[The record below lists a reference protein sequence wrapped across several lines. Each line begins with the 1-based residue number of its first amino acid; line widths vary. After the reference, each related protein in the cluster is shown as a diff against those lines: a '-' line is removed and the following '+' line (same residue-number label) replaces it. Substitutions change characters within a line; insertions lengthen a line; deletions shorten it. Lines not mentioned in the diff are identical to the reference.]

1 MNSELVLHSKSRW
14 SNQQGRKVIAVK
26 AIQNQDEAVLMSL
39 LEAYL
44 RVKSLKK
51 NAISPKTVLR
61 YKQALK
67 IFLEFVWHPNQ
78 NINILQVDE
87 DALDQF
93 MQWLSTP
100 DPAKKTRSIKA
111 NLDRQYYSRS
121 AIDLVVVSIKTF
133 FKALEWTDA
142 MTQNPTL
149 DLRSPN
155 IPREEH
161 QPVLYSDQ
169 IQELKNLAP
178 NHDPVLAARDAAILE
193 LGLSTML
200 RANEIVALD
209 LQDVDLNNKMIK
221 VLGKGSKT
229 RFLPLTASPLL
240 CLKTWLMVRSSL
252 VTNDSTSALFLSASR
267 RNKGSRIAYPGVY
280 AVIRAAFVQLE
291 MRQPG
296 LKLGGMHTLRRS
308 GATRFHRKN
317 KDIAVLAG
325 QLGHAS
331 FNTTQRYVKLDL
343 SALRDALEAVEEDG

>member
-1 MNSELVLHSKSRW
+1 MNSELVLHTKSRW
-14 SNQQGRKVIAVK
+14 SNQQGRKVLAVK
-26 AIQNQDEAVLMSL
+26 AIQEKDEPTLMSL

-44 RVKSLKK
+44 RVKSRKK
-51 NAISPKTVLR
+51 NAISPKTVVR
-61 YKQALK
+61 YKHALK
-67 IFLEFVWHPNQ
+67 PFLDFVWQPGQ
-78 NINILQVDE
+78 NINILQVDD

-93 MQWLSTP
+93 MEWLSTP
-100 DPAKKTRSIKA
+100 DPAKKDRSIKP
-111 NLDRQYYSRS
+111 NLARQYYSRS
-121 AIDLVVVSIKTF
+121 AIDLIVVAIKTF
-133 FKALEWTDA
+133 FKALEWVNA
-142 MTQNPTL
+142 MMANPTL

-161 QPVLYSDQ
+161 QPVLHLAQ
-169 IQELKNLAP
+169 IQELKDLAP
-178 NHDPVLAARDAAILE
+178 NSDPILAARDAAILE

-209 LQDVDLNNKMIK
+209 LQDVDLHNKTIK
-221 VLGKGSKT
+221 VMGKGSKT

-240 CLKTWLMVRSSL
+240 CLKKWLALRSSL
-252 VTNDSTSALFLSASR
+252 VTNHSTSALFLSASR

-280 AVIRAAFVQLE
+280 AVIRAVFVQLE
-291 MRQPG
+291 VQQPG
-296 LKLGGMHTLRRS
+296 LRLGGMHTLRRS

-343 SALRDALEAVEEDG
+343 SVLRDALEAVEDET

>member
-1 MNSELVLHSKSRW
+1 MILEIALHSQSLW

-26 AIQNQDEAVLMSL
+26 AIQQQDEQTLMSL

-44 RVKSLKK
+44 RVKSRKQ

-61 YKQALK
+61 YKHALK
-67 IFLEFVWHPNQ
+67 PFLEFVWHSGQ
-78 NINILQVDE
+78 IVNILQVD
-87 DALDQF
+87 DHTLDQF
-93 MQWLSTP
+93 MAVISSP
-100 DPAKKTRSIKA
+100 DPAKKDRSIKP
-111 NLDRQYYSRS
+111 NLARQYYSRS
-121 AIDLVVVSIKTF
+121 AIDLIVVAIKTF
-133 FKALEWTDA
+133 FKALEWVNA
-142 MTQNPTL
+142 MSHNPTK

-161 QPVLYSDQ
+161 QPVLHSAQ
-169 IQELKNLAP
+169 IHDLKNQIP
-178 NHDPVLAARDAAILE
+178 NLDPVLAARDAAIIE

-209 LQDVDLNNKMIK
+209 IQDLDLHNKVIK
-221 VLGKGSKT
+221 VMGKGSKT
-229 RFLPLTASPLL
+229 RYLPLTSSPLQ
-240 CLKTWLMVRSSL
+240 CLKIWLNLRSSL
-252 VTNDSTSALFLSASR
+252 VTNQSTSALFLSASR

-291 MRQPG
+291 VQMPG

-343 SALRDALEAVEEDG
+343 SVLRDALEAVEDET